1 MAKEPRT
8 KLSGKE
14 ARYILKQ
21 NNVNLAWLAEQIG
34 ITPQSLQSRLAAT
47 EFKVPYQLEI
57 NNIYGKRIFD
67 VDMANTLTET
77 KGRIP
82 VIDMRVSAGFGVSLL
97 DEGNEQRINEYV
109 TMDGL
114 NGCVGI
120 YVYGDSMNPEYRAGD
135 IVFVRLVTDARDID
149 YGRAYVIVTRSDRV
163 LKCIYQSKHDAQN
176 LRLTS
181 LNEDTNRNGDRLF
194 PDKEVPKE
202 DILFIYK
209 VVGVFRR
216 EQI

>member
-8 KLSGKE
+8 KISGKE

-21 NNVNLAWLAEQIG
+21 NSVNLSWLSEQLG
-34 ITPQSLQSRLAAT
+34 ISPQSLQSRLAAS
-47 EFKVPYQLEI
+47 EFKPSYQLEI
-57 NNIYGKRIFD
+57 NNICERRIFD
-67 VDMANTLTET
+67 IDAAPSITET

-82 VIDMRVSAGFGVSLL
+82 VIDMRVSAGFGIELL
-97 DEGNEQRINEYV
+97 GGDEQRISEYV

-135 IVFVRLVTDARDID
+135 IIFVRQILDKNEID
-149 YGRAYVIVTRSDRV
+149 YGRAYVIITQNERV
-163 LKCIYQSKHDAQN
+163 LKCIYQSKHDADC

-181 LNEDTNRNGDRLF
+181 FNEDTNRHGDRLF
-194 PDKEVPKE
+194 PDKEIKK
-202 DILFIYK
+202 DNILFIYK
-209 VVGVFRR
+209 VVGMFRR
-216 EQI
+216 EQL

>member
-8 KLSGKE
+8 QISGKE

-21 NNVNLAWLAEQIG
+21 HHVNLSWLSEQIG
-34 ITPQSLQSRLAAT
+34 ITPQSFQSRLNASI
-47 EFKVPYQLEI
+47 FSVPYQLEI
-57 NNIYGKRIFD
+57 NNITGQRIFD
-67 VDMANTLTET
+67 VDMANTITET

-97 DEGNEQRINEYV
+97 EDGNEQRINEYV

-135 IVFVRLVTDARDID
+135 IVFVRQVTDATDLD
-149 YGRAYVIVTRSDRV
+149 YGRAYVIITHTDRV
-163 LKCIYQSKHDAQN
+163 LKCVYQSKHDATC

-181 LNEDTNRNGDRLF
+181 LNEDTNRNGDRLY
-194 PDKEVPKE
+194 PDKEISK
-202 DILFIYK
+202 DNILFIYK
-209 VVGVFRR
+209 VVGMFRR
-216 EQI
+216 EQL

>member
-1 MAKEPRT
+1 MSKESRPPI
-8 KLSGKE
+8 SGKE

-21 NNVNLAWLAEQIG
+21 NHVNLSWLSEQIG
-34 ITPQSLQSRLAAT
+34 ITPQSFQSRLNASV
-47 EFKVPYQLEI
+47 FSVPYQLEI
-57 NNIYGKRIFD
+57 NNITGQRIFD
-67 VDMANTLTET
+67 IDMANTIIET

-97 DEGNEQRINEYV
+97 DGNEQRINEYV

-114 NGCVGI
+114 NDCIGI

-135 IVFVRLVTDARDID
+135 IVFVRLVTDQNDID
-149 YGRAYVIVTRSDRV
+149 YGRPYVIVTQSDRV
-163 LKCIYQSKHDAQN
+163 LKCIYQSKHDAQS

-194 PDKEVPKE
+194 PDKEVQK
-202 DILFIYK
+202 DNILFIYK
-209 VVGVFRR
+209 VVGMFRR

>member
-1 MAKEPRT
+1 MAKQPRI

-21 NNVNLAWLAEQIG
+21 NNINLAWLAEQIG
-34 ITPQSLQSRLAAT
+34 ISPQSFQSRLSAA

-57 NNIYGKRIFD
+57 NNILEKRIFD
-67 VDMANTLTET
+67 VDFASSMSET

-97 DEGNEQRINEYV
+97 DGNEQRINEYV

-120 YVYGDSMNPEYRAGD
+120 YVYGDSMSPEYRAGD
-135 IVFVRLVTDARDID
+135 IVFVRLITDPADID
-149 YGRAYVIVTRSDRV
+149 YGRPYVVITQTDRV
-163 LKCIYQSKHDAQN
+163 LKCVYQSKHDGDN

-181 LNEDTNRNGDRLF
+181 LNEDTNRQGDRLY
-194 PDKEVPKE
+194 PDKEVPK
-202 DILFIYK
+202 DSILYLYK
-209 VVGVFRR
+209 VVGLFRR
-216 EQI
+216 EQL